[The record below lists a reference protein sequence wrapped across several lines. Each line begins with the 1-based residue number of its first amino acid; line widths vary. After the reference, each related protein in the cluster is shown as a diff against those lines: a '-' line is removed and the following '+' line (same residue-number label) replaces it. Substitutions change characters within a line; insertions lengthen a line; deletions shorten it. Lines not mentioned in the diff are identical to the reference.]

1 MFKRVALSF
10 VVMLSAASPGLAQE
24 VVPGVGGPE
33 VELCRVKGLAALKE
47 SNAEIKELT
56 LDLDSLTI
64 AKAANTKIEDTP
76 VRTII
81 IGDAYLEK
89 GNKETRRTLLCL
101 IGEKEKVLMT
111 FFTEK

>member
-1 MFKRVALSF
+1 MFKRVVLSF
-10 VVMLSAASPGLAQE
+10 VVTLSVASSALAQE
-24 VVPGVGGPE
+24 VAPGVGGPE

-47 SNAEIKELT
+47 SNTAVKDLT
-56 LDLDSLTI
+56 LDADSLTI
-64 AKAANTKIEDTP
+64 AKANTKIEDTP

-89 GNKETRRTLLCL
+89 GNKETLRTLICL

>member
-10 VVMLSAASPGLAQE
+10 IVLLSAASSGLAQE

-47 SNAEIKELT
+47 SNTAVKELT

-64 AKAANTKIEDTP
+64 AKANIKIEDIP

-89 GNKETRRTLLCL
+89 GNKETRRTLICL